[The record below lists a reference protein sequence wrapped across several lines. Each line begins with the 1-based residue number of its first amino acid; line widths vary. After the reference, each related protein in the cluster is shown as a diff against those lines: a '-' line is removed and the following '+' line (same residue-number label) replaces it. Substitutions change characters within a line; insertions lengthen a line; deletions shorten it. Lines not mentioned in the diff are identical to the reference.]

1 MPPVSVLVVDDS
13 VVVRKLVTQI
23 LDADPDLRVVGT
35 AANGRIALEKLS
47 LLAPDIVT
55 LDIEMPDMDGLETL
69 AALRKIAP
77 RLPVIMFSTLTERAA
92 ASTLDA
98 LALGASDYVTKP
110 TQLKNPAEAL
120 EAVRQQLVPK
130 IKALTGRTRR
140 APLATAPSASRPVG
154 VRPVQRRIGPPA
166 RPHVLAIGSSTG
178 GPDALAT
185 LVAKLPAGLPVPI
198 VVVQHMPPLFT
209 RLFAQR
215 LDRLTGLT
223 VREAVDREQLR
234 PGEML
239 IAPGDRH
246 LTLRRDG
253 DRVVTV
259 LNDGM
264 PENHC
269 RPAVDV
275 LFRGVVEVYGANVL
289 SLILTGMGQDGLR
302 GGERVVEA
310 GGALWAQD
318 QATSVVWGMPGAVV
332 NAGLASRVLPAPEI
346 GPAVSAALTGA
357 AEPTNPRAGAAR

>member
-13 VVVRKLVTQI
+13 VVVRKLVTRI

-35 AANGRIALEKLS
+35 AANGRIALEKIP

-55 LDIEMPDMDGLETL
+55 LDIEMPDMDGLQTL
-69 AALRKIAP
+69 AELRKIAP

-110 TQLKNPAEAL
+110 TQLRDPAEAL

-140 APLATAPSASRPVG
+140 TLLPSAAPAGRPPAASPIR
-154 VRPVQRRIGPPA
+154 RPTGPPA
-166 RPHVLAIGSSTG
+166 RPRVLAIGSSTG

-185 LVAKLPAGLPVPI
+185 LVAKLPAGLPVPV
-198 VVVQHMPPLFT
+198 VVVQHMPPVFT

-215 LDRLTGLT
+215 LDRLTGIT
-223 VREAVDREQLR
+223 VREAVDKEPLR
-234 PGEML
+234 PGLML

-246 LTLRRDG
+246 LSLRRDG
-253 DRVVTV
+253 ERVVTV
-259 LNDGM
+259 LSDGM

-275 LFRGVVEVYGANVL
+275 LFRGVVDVYGANVL
-289 SLILTGMGQDGLR
+289 SVILTGMGQDGLR

-332 NAGLASRVLPAPEI
+332 NAGLASRVLPGGEI
-346 GPAVSAALTGA
+346 GAAIAAALSGS
-357 AEPTNPRAGAAR
+357 AEPTPAGALR